1 MHIFGGSKMTIDY
14 SSIFG
19 RRVKNVHDASS
30 KYATM
35 FQCYF
40 GHVMQIFDASKM
52 TFTTTPPESLK
63 NLYIPQYSGRV
74 LSKLGD
80 TLNFTLKYSSTF
92 RRCVNSSRLRVKNAI
107 MTQMA
112 YHIIYRLFAN
122 CSMISIYFIVGGN

>member
-19 RRVKNVHDASS
+19 RRVENVHDASS

-63 NLYIPQYSGRV
+63 NLYIPQY
-74 LSKLGD
+74 GD

-107 MTQMA
+107 MTPMA

-122 CSMISIYFIVGGN
+122 